1 MQRRSCG
8 FGFLIGYM
16 HPSLYYGKEKQM
28 MLRVDM
34 EKSVPVGDFGIQI
47 SVKNKKAPFI
57 KYQLGLRMC
66 GCMWG
71 ESNRQFA
78 N

>member
-34 EKSVPVGDFGIQI
+34 AKSVPVGTRIEDVCVHVGGI
-47 SVKNKKAPFI
+47 
-57 KYQLGLRMC
+57 
-66 GCMWG
+66 
-71 ESNRQFA
+71 ESPIR
-78 N
+78 